1 MSAIRNSGVSVFE
14 GVVKCAINGI
24 YCSDYALCPHY
35 SVSPHFRGVR
45 REGFHCTCV
54 YRNTHL
60 LSCITA
66 GSASSFMAV
75 LMAIAGVSCTSLA
88 TVITVQREYCKIFQL
103 LSLNLACLVVCEQI
117 EEVRMWM

>member
-45 REGFHCTCV
+45 REGFHCINSAHV
-54 YRNTHL
+54 YN
-60 LSCITA
+60 
-66 GSASSFMAV
+66 FMTQPPQRLIRYEIHVFHAV
-75 LMAIAGVSCTSLA
+75 GVAQARTTSWKLQEGWVNHPA
-88 TVITVQREYCKIFQL
+88 LPKTLHCY
-103 LSLNLACLVVCEQI
+103 
-117 EEVRMWM
+117 

>member
-45 REGFHCTCV
+45 REGFHCIAKFRISTK
-54 YRNTHL
+54 NALFGSKGL
-60 LSCITA
+60 L
-66 GSASSFMAV
+66 
-75 LMAIAGVSCTSLA
+75 
-88 TVITVQREYCKIFQL
+88 
-103 LSLNLACLVVCEQI
+103 
-117 EEVRMWM
+117 